1 MAEGQSIKCLIV
13 GAGPVGA
20 LAALYAARRGWN
32 VEVYELRGD
41 LRLDETTPLNFTK
54 SINLALSDRGIDAI
68 RQSGSPQL
76 LSSILAETIAMHGRM
91 IHGQDSSKT
100 LSETPQQYD
109 VHGRFI
115 RAVDRA
121 SLNRRLLDEIDQLPN
136 VKLLFH
142 HKLTGADYKKRKAWF
157 ERHEPSTGHNERNPT
172 ATIDK
177 RADEIEVDFD
187 LIIGCDGAH
196 SSVRFHLMK
205 FVRLNYQQSY
215 IDTLWSE
222 FHIPP
227 KTEASVTTPSSKDGF
242 ATSPNHLHIWPGDDD
257 MFIAIPSY
265 DKSFTCTMFAPSH
278 TFTRLEQNPSEVEH
292 FFRTNFPGVAE
303 LVGPNQLQQQF
314 MDNPHLPLISIK
326 CSPHHYESS
335 GVILGDA
342 AHAMVPFYGQGM
354 NAGLEDVKVLF
365 SHLDAQ
371 DASPSGRKIA
381 LSAYS
386 AERVP
391 DAHTIND
398 LADAN
403 YWEMHAGV
411 RSPIYLLRKS
421 IEEFLSDKLP
431 STGFITQYARVSFST
446 QRYSEAGYRGG
457 SGDGIEQGPQ
467 HGVLSGVSLDLG
479 SCPKGLAVIS
489 LDVPEDVRLYCT
501 ITVLAVY
508 DLSYFDFIASAYYR
522 FKQRSWLGNLRSCKK
537 RSSRCTLYILY
548 RPSYHYDA
556 GRTIK
561 SSG

>member
-1 MAEGQSIKCLIV
+1 MAEGRPTKCLIV

-20 LAALYAARRGWN
+20 LAALYAARRGWE

-68 RQSGSPQL
+68 RKSGSPRL
-76 LSSILAETIAMHGRM
+76 LDSILDETIAMHGRM
-91 IHGQDSSKT
+91 IHGQDSSKILT
-100 LSETPQQYD
+100 ETSQQYD
-109 VHGRFI
+109 VHGRYI

-121 SLNRRLLDEIDQLPN
+121 NLNSRLLDELDQLPN

-142 HKLTGADYKKRKAWF
+142 HKLTGADYKRRKAWF
-157 ERHEPSTGHNERNPT
+157 ERYDQSKGQKENHHSTP
-172 ATIDK
+172 ADK

-187 LIIGCDGAH
+187 FIIGCDGAH

-205 FVRLNYQQSY
+205 FVRLNFQQSY
-215 IDTLWSE
+215 IDTLWCE

-227 KTEASVTTPSSKDGF
+227 QPGGPATTPSAKDGF
-242 ATSPNHLHIWPGDDD
+242 ATSPNHLHIWPGDDN
-257 MFIAIPSY
+257 MFIAIPSC
-265 DKSFTCTMFAPSH
+265 DKTFTCTMFAPSH
-278 TFTRLEQNPSEVEH
+278 TFSRLEQNPSEIEH
-292 FFRTNFPGVAE
+292 FFQTNFPGVAD
-303 LVGPNQLQQQF
+303 LIGVDQLQQQF
-314 MDNPHLPLISIK
+314 ENNPHLPLISIK
-326 CSPHHYESS
+326 CSPHHYDSS

-365 SHLDAQ
+365 SHLDTQ
-371 DASPSGRKIA
+371 EASPRGRKIA

-386 AERVP
+386 AERVI

-431 STGFITQYARVSFST
+431 STGFVTQYARVSFST
-446 QRYSEAGYRGG
+446 QRYSEVAAVVARQKAILLGG
-457 SGDGIEQGPQ
+457 
-467 HGVLSGVSLDLG
+467 
-479 SCPKGLAVIS
+479 
-489 LDVPEDVRLYCT
+489 
-501 ITVLAVY
+501 
-508 DLSYFDFIASAYYR
+508 IASSVL
-522 FKQRSWLGNLRSCKK
+522 FPVLGWAAWWIWRWNRAG
-537 RSSRCTLYILY
+537 SSTRGAVKGF
-548 RPSYHYDA
+548 A
-556 GRTIK
+556 GLGFLSERIGRYFT
-561 SSG
+561 